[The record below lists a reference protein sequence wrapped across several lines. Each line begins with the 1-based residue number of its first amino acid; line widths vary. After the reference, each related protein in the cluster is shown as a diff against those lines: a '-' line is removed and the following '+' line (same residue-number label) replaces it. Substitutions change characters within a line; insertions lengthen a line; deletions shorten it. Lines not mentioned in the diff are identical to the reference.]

1 MSGDTPLPLPGDE
14 SGVSPVAK
22 IDPYEKHADA
32 YDDWYS
38 RNRYAYESELMAIRR
53 LLPKG
58 GKGVEIGVG
67 TGRFA
72 AKLGIPIG
80 VEPSR
85 SMGKI
90 ARDRGIAVIRGIAEA
105 LPFRDGRFDIVLM
118 VTTLCFF
125 DDVEGAMREA
135 YRVLSPAG
143 SLVIGFI
150 DRESP
155 LGKEYEEHKSEHP
168 FYRDATFRSAREVAA
183 ILKRAGFRTLSFC
196 QTIFRDP
203 NGMDGPDPVR
213 EGHGAGCFAVVR
225 ADK

>member
-1 MSGDTPLPLPGDE
+1 MRM
-14 SGVSPVAK
+14 AK
-22 IDPYEKHADA
+22 IEPYEKHADA

-38 RNRYAYESELMAIRR
+38 RNRFAYESELEAIGR
-53 LLPKG
+53 LLPKKG
-58 GKGVEIGVG
+58 TGVEVGVG

-72 AKLGIPIG
+72 AKFGIPIG
-80 VEPSR
+80 VEPSM

-90 ARDRGIAVIRGIAEA
+90 ARERGIAVIRGVAEA
-105 LPFRDGRFDIVLM
+105 LPIREGRFDFVLM

-135 YRVLSPAG
+135 HRVLAPAG
-143 SLVIGFI
+143 SLVIGMI

-155 LGKEYEEHKSEHP
+155 LGKGYEEHKGEHL
-168 FYRDATFRSAREVAA
+168 FYRDATFRSAREVAVF
-183 ILKRAGFRTLSFC
+183 LQNAGFRTLSFC

-203 NGMDGPDPVR
+203 NGMDVPDPVR
-213 EGHGAGCFAVVR
+213 EGHGEGCFVVVR

>member
-1 MSGDTPLPLPGDE
+1 MPVPGRARVLSLE
-14 SGVSPVAK
+14 TSMAK
-22 IDPYEKHADA
+22 IGPYEKHADA

-38 RNRYAYESELMAIRR
+38 RNRFAYESELEAIGG
-53 LLPKG
+53 LLPKEG
-58 GKGVEIGVG
+58 TGVEIGVG

-72 AKLGIPIG
+72 SKFGISIG
-80 VEPSR
+80 VEPSM
-85 SMGKI
+85 SLGKI
-90 ARDRGIAVIRGIAEA
+90 AKNRGIAVIRAVAES
-105 LPFRDGRFDIVLM
+105 LPFPEGRFEFVLM

-143 SLVIGFI
+143 SIVIGLI

-155 LGKEYEEHKSEHP
+155 LGQKYEEHKSEHL

-183 ILKRAGFRTLSFC
+183 LLQRAGFRTFSYC

-203 NGMDGPDPVR
+203 ARMDSPDPVR
-213 EGHGAGCFAVVR
+213 EGYGEGCFAVVR

>member
-1 MSGDTPLPLPGDE
+1 M
-14 SGVSPVAK
+14 AK
-22 IDPYEKHADA
+22 IEPYEEHADV
-32 YDDWYS
+32 YDGWYS
-38 RNRYAYESELMAIRR
+38 SNRFAYESELRAVR
-53 LLPKG
+53 LLLPPG
-58 GKGVEIGVG
+58 RTGVEIGVG

-72 AKLGIPIG
+72 AKFGIPVG
-80 VEPSR
+80 VEPSM

-90 ARDRGIAVIRGIAEA
+90 ARERGIAVIRGVAEA
-105 LPFRDGRFDIVLM
+105 LPFRDGGFDFVLM

-135 YRVLSPAG
+135 YRVLAPAG

-155 LGKEYEEHKSEHP
+155 LGKGYEEHKSEHL
-168 FYRDATFRSAREVAA
+168 FFRDATFRSAREVAA
-183 ILKRAGFRTLSFC
+183 LLKNAGFRTFSFC

-203 NGMDGPDPVR
+203 SRMDVPDPVR
-213 EGHGAGCFAVVR
+213 EGHGEGCFVVVR